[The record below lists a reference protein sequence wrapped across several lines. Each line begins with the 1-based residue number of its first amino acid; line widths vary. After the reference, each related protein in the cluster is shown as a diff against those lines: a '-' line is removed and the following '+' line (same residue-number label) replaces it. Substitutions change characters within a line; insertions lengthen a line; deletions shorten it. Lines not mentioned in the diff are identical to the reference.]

1 VKNRTDLSK
10 FLKGVRM
17 PAKYTRVAALLCVF
31 LLTLVICHCSKTVDM
46 IVPGDDTASV
56 SAFGS
61 CVACHTSAEMVE
73 FTASPISAPSADAG
87 EG

>member
-1 VKNRTDLSK
+1 MKNRTDLSK

-17 PAKYTRVAALLCVF
+17 PAKYTRIAALLCVF

-46 IVPGDDTASV
+46 MVPQDELPGVSV
-56 SAFGS
+56 FGS
-61 CVACHTSAEMVE
+61 CVACHTNAEMVE
-73 FTASPISAPSADAG
+73 FTASPIPPPAEDAG